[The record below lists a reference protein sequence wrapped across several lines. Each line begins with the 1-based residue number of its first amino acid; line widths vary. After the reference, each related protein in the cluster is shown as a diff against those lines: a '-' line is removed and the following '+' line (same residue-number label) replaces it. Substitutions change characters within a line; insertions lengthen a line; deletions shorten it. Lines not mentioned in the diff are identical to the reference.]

1 MDADCTLPNI
11 TPDERVWR
19 INWLGEVAYPGH
31 IHRYTQPC
39 LKVILSPLFCDH
51 ADSKALMNPD
61 CTNNWETHD
70 TWVPVST
77 LPLLSIGSL
86 WQNGNELLTPQYQI
100 KRFERLQ
107 INAET
112 TTLIKAGLSLDGSF
126 LLPLSH
132 HPWHRGA
139 TQSYCIMVTL
149 PDNIRLIIPCM
160 ELIRFYFGSSGN
172 LVQRLFTT
180 PLITN
185 SLWARKRHDESK
197 RHLHLVLA
205 NRMSGASAADIGRI
219 AASKHAK
226 RSAGSI
232 YNSCQKA
239 STQRESIYP
248 YTGFPFEGKTDLLTN
263 GMWLP
268 FGDKV
273 DDTFIVYRLRSC
285 SHPFPF
291 QSLSYESKDKTV
303 RHAKR
308 SNSTT
313 GNSVSGKKK
322 YNRPRKFINS
332 DPSKHKSQR
341 QHRYKKDY
349 RFTDLVPK
357 RVWRDKIEAL
367 PAADI
372 YLMKPD
378 GSFEQISYGES
389 NYNTNVTGVD
399 TTTQSDN
406 EISSLPKFVKTGLL
420 LIDINPEYRS
430 LGIRTKIVVAP
441 GDTTPV
447 FTLPLIIDLEGEV
460 SSIFFTEAPD
470 GCIRIRRACF
480 VEIHKP
486 SQSNQY
492 LAIVE
497 GASWNVSP
505 DVHKMQSFD
514 KLLAAKMILSNF

>member
-1 MDADCTLPNI
+1 MDADTTLPDL
-11 TPDERVWR
+11 TPDNRVWR
-19 INWLGEVAYPGH
+19 VNWLGEVAYPGQ

-39 LKVILSPLFCDH
+39 LKVILSPLLCDH
-51 ADSKALMNPD
+51 EDSKALMNPD

-107 INAET
+107 INAES

-185 SLWARKRHDESK
+185 SLWARKRYDESK

-205 NRMSGASAADIGRI
+205 NRISGASAADIGRI
-219 AASKHAK
+219 AASKYAK
-226 RSAGSI
+226 RSATII
-232 YNSCQKA
+232 YSSCQKA
-239 STQRESIYP
+239 STQRESVHP
-248 YTGFPFEGKTDLLTN
+248 FSGFPFEGKTDLATN

-268 FGDKV
+268 FGEKEDA
-273 DDTFIVYRLRSC
+273 TFIAYRLRSC

-291 QSLSYESKDKTV
+291 QSLSYESSDKAI
-303 RHAKR
+303 RHTNY
-308 SNSTT
+308 SNSA
-313 GNSVSGKKK
+313 SGKRGFATRKG
-322 YNRPRKFINS
+322 NRPRKIVNS
-332 DPSKHKSQR
+332 DPSKLKAQR
-341 QHRYKKDY
+341 HYKLKKEHR
-349 RFTDLVPK
+349 FPDLVPK
-357 RVWRDKIEAL
+357 QVWRDKIDAL

-372 YLMKPD
+372 FVMKSD
-378 GSFEQISYGES
+378 GSLEQISYGES
-389 NYNTNVTGVD
+389 NYKTGTTGVD
-399 TTTQSDN
+399 TIAQSEDERRN
-406 EISSLPKFVKTGLL
+406 LPKFVKNRAFSSRPKSKIYNSGLSQENS
-420 LIDINPEYRS
+420 NPH
-430 LGIRTKIVVAP
+430 
-441 GDTTPV
+441 
-447 FTLPLIIDLEGEV
+447 V
-460 SSIFFTEAPD
+460 S
-470 GCIRIRRACF
+470 G
-480 VEIHKP
+480 
-486 SQSNQY
+486 
-492 LAIVE
+492 
-497 GASWNVSP
+497 
-505 DVHKMQSFD
+505 
-514 KLLAAKMILSNF
+514 